1 MADRVIRAFGS
12 RLTALLDY
20 ARPGDAIVVVG
31 TTGLAETPPRY
42 DHDSRTGRAEHRSA
56 CDGLRLRLP

>member
-1 MADRVIRAFGS
+1 VADRVIRAFGS

-56 CDGLRLRLP
+56 C